1 MMNAKNAENLLQALT
16 ADLNNAALI
25 GQLVLLML
33 AFALGWLALRLI
45 RGQLPAGLKTRL
57 GEHGGRRVA
66 LPALALL
73 FTVIGRSVLEHWQ
86 SVHLLNLAVPL
97 LLSFII
103 VQTSFG
109 LMRRI
114 FRPSAYLRIFEHG
127 VSWLVWGVLALH
139 ITGHLDGLIA
149 ALDAIGL
156 SVGKQRLS
164 LYTALLALISITATL
179 MIALWVARV
188 IESRFLETA
197 PLNANMKLALTRLTR
212 GLLLIVAVLIA
223 LPLVGIDITVL
234 SVFGGALGV
243 GVGLGLQKIAS
254 NYVSGFTLLLDQ
266 SIRIGD
272 MVTVGGQFGQVQRIA
287 TRYTVIRGMDGAEAI
302 IPNETLITS
311 TVINHTLANPN
322 NRVSVPVQVAY
333 GTDLEKAKAALL
345 STVSGQNR
353 VLMDPTPAVLFHG
366 FGESGIELEL
376 AFWIADPEEGQLTL
390 KSDINWAIW
399 QAFQREGIAIPYPH
413 RVVELVDKR

>member
-1 MMNAKNAENLLQALT
+1 MMNKSNAENLLQALI
-16 ADLNNAALI
+16 ADLGNVALI
-25 GQLVLLML
+25 GQFVLLLL

-45 RGQLPAGLKTRL
+45 RSQLSAAMKNRL
-57 GEHGGRRVA
+57 GEHDGKRVA
-66 LPALALL
+66 LPVLVLL
-73 FTVIGRSVLEHWQ
+73 FVVLGRSVLEHWQ

-97 LLSFII
+97 LISFVI
-103 VQTSFG
+103 VQVSFA
-109 LMRRI
+109 LLRRI
-114 FRPSAYLRIFEHG
+114 FRPSASLRIFERS

-139 ITGHLDGLIA
+139 LAGYLDGLIA
-149 ALDAIGL
+149 ALDAIGF

-164 LYTALLALISITATL
+164 LYTTFLALISIAATL
-179 MIALWVARV
+179 MVALWAARL
-188 IESRFLETA
+188 IEHRFIEAA
-197 PLNANMKLALTRLTR
+197 PLNVNIKLALTKLTR

-243 GVGLGLQKIAS
+243 GLGLGLQKIAS

-272 MVTVGGQFGQVQRIA
+272 MVTVGNHFGQVQRIA
-287 TRYTVIRGMDGAEAI
+287 TRYTVIRGLDGTEAI

-311 TVINHTLANPN
+311 AVINHTLANPN
-322 NRVSVPVQVAY
+322 NRVGVPVQVAY
-333 GTDLEKAKAALL
+333 GTDLDRARDVLLAAL
-345 STVSGQNR
+345 SGQDR
-353 VLMDPTPAVLFHG
+353 VLPEPAPAVLLKG

-376 AFWIADPEEGQLTL
+376 AFWIADPEEGQLAL

-413 RVVELVDKR
+413 RVVEILNK